1 VGCKTE
7 PQAPARRIAAAVL
20 SSALWAAALAGP
32 AGAED
37 AFACAAAGQWIVP
50 ASGETVA
57 ANAVMALHS
66 TRAIV
71 LLGESHGKADHHR
84 WQLHTIAALHGRRPH
99 MVLGVEMLPRRA
111 QPVLDR
117 WVAGEL
123 TTAAFLEA
131 VEWDAVWGFDAEFYL
146 PLFHFARLHRVPVVA
161 LNVDRALVAEV
172 GREGWASVSEEDR
185 QGVSTPAPA
194 SDGYRR
200 SLAEVY
206 ALKQQLGEGEGW
218 PEEMPATVPEEE
230 LEEVLG
236 TPAFQRFVEA
246 QLTWDRAMAEV
257 LARQAMR
264 SDRPLVV
271 GIIGRGHLENRW
283 GVPHQLAALDVPK
296 VGVGVLLP
304 WRPEHC
310 AEITPDLAD
319 TVFLLDEDER
329 DAASQGPRLGIMVMP
344 HRDGVHIAKVSRG
357 GVGEAAGLAADDVIV
372 SIGGATVRTPQ
383 DLTEIIRKQVH
394 GTTLPLS
401 VRRGSKTLHIV
412 ARFPNPPL
420 NEQGSEEQ

>member
-1 VGCKTE
+1 MGCKTE

-84 WQLHTIAALHGRRPH
+84 WQLHMIAALHGRRPH
-99 MVLGVEMLPRRA
+99 MVLGVEMLPRHA
-111 QPVLDR
+111 QPILDR
-117 WVAGEL
+117 WIAGEL
-123 TTAAFLEA
+123 SPAIFLEA

-146 PLFHFARLHRVPVVA
+146 PLFHFARLHRVPMVA
-161 LNVDRALVAEV
+161 LNVDRALIAEV
-172 GREGWASVSEEDR
+172 GREGWASLSEEDR
-185 QGVSTPAPA
+185 EGVTTPAPPPE
-194 SDGYRR
+194 DYRR

-206 ALKQQLGEGEGW
+206 ASKQQWEEGNGMPDEK
-218 PEEMPATVPEEE
+218 PATVPEEE
-230 LEEVLG
+230 LENVLR
-236 TPAFQRFVEA
+236 TPGFQRFVEA

-257 LARQAMR
+257 LAREAMR

-283 GVPHQLAALDVPK
+283 GVPHQLAALDLPNAV
-296 VGVGVLLP
+296 VLLP
-304 WRPEHC
+304 WQREHC
-310 AEITPDLAD
+310 AEIMPGLAD
-319 TVFLLDEDER
+319 GVFLLDEDER
-329 DAASQGPRLGIMVMP
+329 DAARQGPRLGIMVMP
-344 HRDGVHIAKVSRG
+344 HHDGVRIVQ
-357 GVGEAAGLAADDVIV
+357 VGQGSVAEAAGLAANDVIV
-372 SIGGATVRTPQ
+372 AIGEAVVRTPQ
-383 DLTEIIRKQVH
+383 DLTAIIRQQAP
-394 GTTLPLS
+394 GTALPLS

-412 ARFPNPPL
+412 ARFPDPPL